1 MRRIVLRNIG
11 LLCMVLVI
19 VVTTSA
25 CNAHNHSANLSRKKY
40 YSKEDFQTI
49 VVGEST
55 YHDVYEIAPE
65 GTIQVT
71 SYGGMCKYPSKDG
84 AYIIIK
90 FYGSQLVVGS
100 IDVER
105 TDSK

>member
-1 MRRIVLRNIG
+1 MRKILLRNVG
-11 LLCMVLVI
+11 FLCMVLVI

-25 CNAHNHSANLSRKKY
+25 CNTHNHSADVSRKKY
-40 YSKEDFQTI
+40 YSEEDFQTI
-49 VVGEST
+49 IVDEST
-55 YHDVYEIAPE
+55 YRDVYEIAPE
-65 GTIQVT
+65 GTMQVT
-71 SYGGMCKYPSKDG
+71 SYGGVCKYPTKDG

-105 TDSK
+105 TDSN